1 MLLFKKKQLEKI
13 EGFTGYFEYMRSD
26 FPAQV
31 WYEGELYATAAHAY
45 NAAKSSE
52 PHIRKRI

>member
-1 MLLFKKKQLEKI
+1 
-13 EGFTGYFEYMRSD
+13 MRSD

-31 WYEGELYATAAHAY
+31 YFEGELYATAAHAFI
-45 NAAKSSE
+45 AAKSSE